1 MSGDRRWAGLPETRR
16 AAAAG
21 DYGNLIR
28 LARTAA
34 RLTLAEAGRR
44 CGYSAAS
51 LSRIERGRQRLT
63 DVSAL
68 RRLADVFDIPPEL
81 FGLTNSGTSASH
93 HGSTS
98 IVRLPG
104 SRSWPQTGED
114 VIRRRAVLSGLAGL
128 AGAAIPT
135 GPGSAGHATARPPQ
149 LAAGL
154 SGLLLGAEPSTTPPV
169 GPVELRTTLAA
180 ASADLQAC
188 RYARLATRLPQL
200 VTGAA
205 TVTANAADDR
215 RCAATAL
222 ATRAYHLTA
231 QVLIKL
237 HEDGMS
243 WSIMDRA
250 GQTARACGDPLL
262 QAEHA
267 RITAIVLRRTLHRD
281 TAQKVVLTGAA
292 TLDTATGLRQRDD
305 VTAYGRLL
313 ATAAYTA
320 ALGDQRETALDLLAE
335 ADEATRRAD
344 LKAAFGSVDVALYRI
359 GVCRALGD
367 FGAAVECA
375 RTITPQQLGTVERRA
390 RYWQDTA
397 LALHGRGADTEAYR
411 ALLAAEQ
418 TAPQEV
424 RYRPWAQR
432 LTVDLLAS
440 DRHRSLPDLRAF
452 ATRIGADA

>member
-1 MSGDRRWAGLPETRR
+1 MSGDRRWAGLPESRR

-98 IVRLPG
+98 IVRLRG
-104 SRSWPQTGED
+104 SRSWPETGED

-135 GPGSAGHATARPPQ
+135 GPGAD
-149 LAAGL
+149 
-154 SGLLLGAEPSTTPPV
+154 PSTTPPV
-169 GPVELRTTLAA
+169 GPVELRATLAA

-205 TVTANAADDR
+205 TVTANAVDDQ

-267 RITAIVLRRTLHRD
+267 RITAIVLRRTRHRD
-281 TAQKVVLTGAA
+281 TAQEVVLTGAA
-292 TLDTATGLRQRDD
+292 TLDTTTGLRQRDD

-320 ALGDQRETALDLLAE
+320 ALADQRNTALDLLAE
-335 ADEATRRAD
+335 ADEAARRAD
-344 LKAAFGSVDVALYRI
+344 LKPAFGSVDVALYRI

-375 RTITPQQLGTVERRA
+375 RAITPQQLGTVERRA

-397 LALHGRGADTEAYR
+397 LALHGRGANAEAYR

-432 LTVDLLAS
+432 LTVDLLSS
-440 DRHRSLPDLRAF
+440 DRHRSLPDLRTF
-452 ATRIGADA
+452 AARVGVDV